1 MSGKQRGK
9 NFSDR
14 ENRQLCL
21 SWLAVSEDPIKGTD
35 QSCTTFW
42 STILDHA
49 KDQVPSFDSRT
60 PDAIRQRWG
69 VMSRSISKFTGC
81 YKAVLRINESGT
93 NDDDKIEKAKKMYN
107 ADQQE
112 EFKFLECWE
121 ILKKSPKFSPDNNPG
136 MYLKKT

>member
-1 MSGKQRGK
+1 
-9 NFSDR
+9 
-14 ENRQLCL
+14 
-21 SWLAVSEDPIKGTD
+21 
-35 QSCTTFW
+35 
-42 STILDHA
+42 
-49 KDQVPSFDSRT
+49 
-60 PDAIRQRWG
+60 
-69 VMSRSISKFTGC
+69 MSRSISKFTGC

-136 MYLKKT
+136 MYLKKPEKIIAGLFINYFLFYSCSMHTKIVIAHRPISR